1 MYIIYV
7 VGYLKCIYCVYTSR
21 WRWICTFHRRD
32 RSKFCISV
40 WMLLFRVMLEG
51 AYSGWT
57 LYFTHCSVAV
67 GPRSKQEMDGRG
79 CSFSF
84 RFFFSM
90 GGRDLWLVFV
100 CLFIMNYRSSV
111 EWQWIVCLFLRLYV
125 PSVDLPWENSLSE
138 YKTTWPSIIL
148 SILLT
153 YLLSHSLSMSST
165 IYFI

>member
-1 MYIIYV
+1 MYIQ
-7 VGYLKCIYCVYTSR
+7 VGDTEYAPLTEREIQ
-21 WRWICTFHRRD
+21 

-40 WMLLFRVMLEG
+40 WMLLYHVMLEG

-90 GGRDLWLVFV
+90 GGRDL
-100 CLFIMNYRSSV
+100 
-111 EWQWIVCLFLRLYV
+111 
-125 PSVDLPWENSLSE
+125 
-138 YKTTWPSIIL
+138 
-148 SILLT
+148 
-153 YLLSHSLSMSST
+153 
-165 IYFI
+165 